1 MKIKLC
7 SVLIILIISGC
18 SKRITSNEVIGNW
31 WSIKVDSSYS
41 ETYVNEVEWVYNH
54 EDFGPFSY
62 KYTFYSDSICIGVK
76 KWALNVSDTSLV
88 LSDHQEK
95 FILYK
100 LPLKESIFE
109 SRKDSLAYENFQEE
123 FRKRYL
129 SKLKI
134 EK

>member
-1 MKIKLC
+1 MKLC
-7 SVLIILIISGC
+7 SVLTILILSGR
-18 SKRITSNEVIGNW
+18 SKRITSKEVIGSW
-31 WSIKVDSSYS
+31 WSIEVDLSYS
-41 ETYVNEVEWVYNH
+41 ETYVNEVDGVYNH

-76 KWALNVSDTSLV
+76 KWPINVSDTSLV

-109 SRKDSLAYENFQEE
+109 SRKDNLAYDNFHEE
-123 FRKRYL
+123 FRKRCL
-129 SKLKI
+129 GKLKV
-134 EK
+134 ER